1 MTAALG
7 QKAKSHQSLSPSLAT
22 RDEQCQHTPQ
32 IRCSG
37 AQTLLQRRSRC
48 DGRGELSEAVA
59 CARANDAG
67 CICIMLTNKHCHAS
81 INARALR
88 PPALTDTQRR
98 CRRER
103 CPLTPDRS
111 CIPGA
116 AWDPSEHALPS
127 MAVPGLL
134 RPHPAQQ
141 PIDRKVRSPVPR
153 AMIRHGANWCA
164 TCLTGCKHENWCVA
178 CLTGWLS
185 LSRHSPCTPGNL
197 VWGTP
202 CPWQSRVGHP
212 TPCP

>member
-88 PPALTDTQRR
+88 PPALTTNDVVDASAA
-98 CRRER
+98 
-103 CPLTPDRS
+103 PF
-111 CIPGA
+111 GA
-116 AWDPSEHALPS
+116 ASRELHGIQASMPS
-127 MAVPGLL
+127 
-134 RPHPAQQ
+134 
-141 PIDRKVRSPVPR
+141 R
-153 AMIRHGANWCA
+153 A
-164 TCLTGCKHENWCVA
+164 
-178 CLTGWLS
+178 
-185 LSRHSPCTPGNL
+185 
-197 VWGTP
+197 
-202 CPWQSRVGHP
+202 WQSRACCAHIP
-212 TPCP
+212 PNSPSTARSARPFREP